1 MNTHYAVEI
10 NNLTKKFGKQI
21 AVDHISL
28 RIKTGEIIGILGTN
42 GAGKTTTIRMM
53 TELLKPTSGTIKIF
67 GRDIEKESKKESK
80 VVRSLFSLTG
90 QYASIDEDLSAKE
103 NLIIFS
109 RLNGLSHHESII
121 RTNELLREFSL
132 INSADKTVSNFS
144 GGMRRRLDL
153 AVSLISHPKLIFLDE
168 PTTGLDPRT
177 RIQMWS
183 IIKKLV
189 STGSTIVLTT
199 QYLEEV
205 DQLADRIAVI
215 DHGKIVSLGTP
226 DELKSQIGSTK
237 LYITFSNEFQTKQAQ
252 IIIKSLLNESIKQT
266 ENSISVDLHDIN
278 KVTPILE
285 KLSNNHITL
294 TNLSIE
300 KPSMDDVFFALT
312 IGKN

>member
-28 RIKTGEIIGILGTN
+28 RIKTGEIIGILGPN
-42 GAGKTTTIRMM
+42 GAGKTTIIRMM

-67 GRDIEKESKKESK
+67 GRDIEKESK
-80 VVRSLFSLTG
+80 VVRSLFGLTG

-189 STGSTIVLTT
+189 STGSTIILTT

-226 DELKSQIGSTK
+226 DELKSQIGNTK

-266 ENSISVDLHDIN
+266 GNSISVDLRDIN

-285 KLSNNHITL
+285 NLSNNHIML

-312 IGKN
+312 VGKN